1 MAQHYLWAGGHFLLL
16 LSALR
21 YLLAYVMWKTI
32 SPWWYKGGWLYSAQ
46 SSCGAVEL
54 VFMSSAASFLGALVS
69 YAIVCYKSLGAPQP
83 NGAYVK
89 KALADENVQYLF
101 LAFFWW
107 SSKPVPV
114 ALFPFFIFSL
124 FHALTFTRT
133 TLMPRFLP
141 PAPPTTAG
149 GSLQPHPLARRLQ
162 TWVKNNYDA
171 AMRIVAYSELVIF
184 VRVLFGAIL
193 FRNSLLAPLV
203 YAHFLRQRYYQSAF
217 TRDAVAVADA
227 RINDLVHRVDHPVL
241 NDVWSKAKE
250 LIGRWAA
257 APMQPAGGA
266 ARDQ

>member
-1 MAQHYLWAGGHFLLL
+1 MATTQHYLWAGGHFLLL

-21 YLLAYVMWKTI
+21 YLLAYGMLKTV
-32 SPWWYKGGWLYSAQ
+32 SPWWYK
-46 SSCGAVEL
+46 
-54 VFMSSAASFLGALVS
+54 ASFLGALVS
-69 YAIVCYKSLGAPQP
+69 YAIVCYKSLGPPQP
-83 NGAYVK
+83 NGAYIK
-89 KALADENVQYLF
+89 KASVDENVQYLL

-133 TLMPRFLP
+133 SLMPRFLP
-141 PAPPTTAG
+141 PAPPATAG
-149 GSLQPHPLARRLQ
+149 GSPQPHPLARRLQ
-162 TWVKNNYDA
+162 TWVKNNYDS

-193 FRNSLLAPLV
+193 FRKNSLLAPLV

-217 TRDAVAVADA
+217 TRGAVAAA
-227 RINDLVHRVDHPVL
+227 ETHISDLVHRVDKPAV
-241 NDVWSKAKE
+241 DEVWSKAKE